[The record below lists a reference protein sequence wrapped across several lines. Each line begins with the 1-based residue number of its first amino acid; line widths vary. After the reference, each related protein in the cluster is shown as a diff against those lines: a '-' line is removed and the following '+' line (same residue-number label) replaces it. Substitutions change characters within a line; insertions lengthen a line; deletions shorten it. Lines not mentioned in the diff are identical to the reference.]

1 MRDCSDTIPFLLRSV
16 VFLLWVSCYIC
27 QPIFA
32 QSAQEAMRSLQ
43 GRADA
48 TNERFREALTS
59 AIESPAKL
67 DALAAVAEQSRSELD
82 ALDLEIDSQLDFLSK
97 KESGL
102 SSSGLSESDRKEL
115 LAAIASQKKPLASLK
130 TSSAVWKK
138 ILGDFNSLTLP
149 EWKSVY
155 SSFAEIAGE
164 ETARRKL
171 DERLEAFLRKLPSE
185 GGTEKQTV
193 ADSKP
198 DTGSASKPVQKSET
212 GGMSDSK
219 LRAVAQTGNS
229 AAEYELGMRYK
240 FGSTQISQD
249 SDQAVYWITRAAE
262 KGNVEAQI
270 TLGNMYRNGEGVSM
284 NYQIAKKWLSK
295 AAASGSQYAKSLLRE
310 M

>member
-1 MRDCSDTIPFLLRSV
+1 MRACSDTIPFFLRSV
-16 VFLLWVSCYIC
+16 AFMLWVSGYIC

-48 TNERFREALTS
+48 TKERFREALTS
-59 AIESPAKL
+59 AIEAPAKL
-67 DALAAVAEQSRSELD
+67 DALAPLAEQCRSELE
-82 ALDLEIDSQLDFLSK
+82 ALNVEIDSQLDFLSK

-115 LAAIASQKKPLASLK
+115 LAAIAAQKKPLATLK
-130 TSSAVWKK
+130 SNSAVWKK
-138 ILGDFNSLTLP
+138 ILTDFNSSTLP

-171 DERLEAFLRKLPSE
+171 EERLEAFLRKLPSG
-185 GGTEKQTV
+185 GGTDTRTLT
-193 ADSKP
+193 DSKP
-198 DTGSASKPVQKSET
+198 DAGSASKPVQKSET
-212 GGMSDSK
+212 GGMSDSE
-219 LRAVAQTGNS
+219 LRALAKTGNP

-249 SDQAVYWITRAAE
+249 SDQAFYWLTRAAE
-262 KGNVEAQI
+262 KGNVEAQL
-270 TLGNMYRNGEGVSM
+270 TLGVMYRNGEGVGM